1 MKLELNEEEYRLL
14 VGLLESRIEE
24 LHPEIRRSRERDFKE
39 RLKHELDCL
48 VAVRERLK
56 EDAVSV
62 R

>member
-14 VGLLESRIEE
+14 VELLESRIEE

-39 RLKHELDCL
+39 HLKHELDCL
-48 VAVRERLK
+48 VIVLERLK
-56 EDAVSV
+56 EDAVPL